1 MKTNSFSS
9 LAGWAAFFAAASGL
23 LYAVSFVVLKNATWS
38 ALFLLL
44 GGLGAVVAW
53 IGLYERFRDLEPPY
67 ALLAL
72 LLSLAAALGSLIHG
86 GYDLSNALH
95 PPASLPTDLPSQIDP
110 RGLLTF
116 GVSALGTF
124 FFSRLALQ
132 DQHFPRGLA
141 YLGFASAILL
151 AIIYLGRL
159 IILDANSLLILAPA
173 ALEGFLLNPIWF
185 IWLGIVFL
193 RGQG

>member
-1 MKTNSFSS
+1 MRTRSFSGF
-9 LAGWAAFFAAASGL
+9 AGWAAFFAAAAGL
-23 LYAVSFVVLKNATWS
+23 LYAVSFVVLKSAMLS

-44 GGLGAVVAW
+44 GGLGAIFAW
-53 IGLYERFRDLEPPY
+53 TGLYDRFRDLEPPY
-67 ALLAL
+67 ALVAL
-72 LLSLAAALGSLIHG
+72 FLSLTAALGSLVHG

-116 GVSALGTF
+116 GLASIGLF
-124 FFSRLALQ
+124 FFCRLALQ

-141 YLGFASAILL
+141 YLGFASAVLL

-173 ALEGFLLNPIWF
+173 ALEGFLLNPIWY
-185 IWLGIVFL
+185 IGLGIVFL
-193 RGQG
+193 RGQ